1 MLRFGILG
9 FGHHAVRRL
18 VPGFSGAK
26 ASALQGLWRRDQ
38 QKARENA
45 AQFAI
50 PHNFASPE
58 ELCASPEIDAVF
70 VASPDALH
78 LQDVLLALRH
88 GKPVLCEKPLGM
100 NLGQVETMLQAARQA
115 NVVFGVAQNFRYN
128 ESVLRAR
135 EWIASGRIGTP
146 RLAHVQFCY
155 DAEGSPRAWIYDPSL
170 ACGGPIGDVGIHCID
185 AMRFLLDDEVT
196 AVAALARKDDKSGE
210 VESSAVLTLEFA
222 GAPLGMVSVTTR
234 ASYRSLFEIVGD
246 DATIYCDDGLT
257 VDHPVELVLRKDGK
271 VMASETLSN
280 ADGYSRML
288 DSFAGAVA
296 GREKYLAPGEDGLR
310 NQRVLDA
317 AYAAWRSGSRQ
328 EVVTQ

>member
-9 FGHHAVRRL
+9 FGHHAIRRL
-18 VPGFSGAK
+18 VPGFAGSK
-26 ASALQGLWRRDQ
+26 ACSLHGLWRRDQ
-38 QKARENA
+38 KKAIENA

-50 PHNFASPE
+50 PNNFASAE
-58 ELCASPEIDAVF
+58 ALCASPEIDAVF

-78 LQDVLLALRH
+78 LEDVLLALEH

-100 NLGQVETMLQAARQA
+100 NLTQVETMLRAARQA
-115 NVVFGVAQNFRYN
+115 NVLFGVAQNFRYN

-135 EWIASGRIGTP
+135 EWIASGRIGKP

-185 AMRFLLDDEVT
+185 AMRFLLQDEVT
-196 AVAALARKDDKSGE
+196 ALNTLARKDAQSGD
-210 VESSAVLTLEFA
+210 VESSAVVTLELA
-222 GAPLGMVSVTTR
+222 SGALGMVSVTTR
-234 ASYRSLFEIVGD
+234 ARYRSLFDITGD
-246 DATIYCDDGLT
+246 EGTIYCDDGLA
-257 VDHPVELVLRKDGK
+257 VDYPVELILRKDGQI
-271 VMASETLSN
+271 AARETISN

-296 GREKYLAPGEDGLR
+296 GSEEYLATGEDGLA

-317 AYAAWRSGSRQ
+317 AYAAWHSGARQ
-328 EVVTQ
+328 QIITQ